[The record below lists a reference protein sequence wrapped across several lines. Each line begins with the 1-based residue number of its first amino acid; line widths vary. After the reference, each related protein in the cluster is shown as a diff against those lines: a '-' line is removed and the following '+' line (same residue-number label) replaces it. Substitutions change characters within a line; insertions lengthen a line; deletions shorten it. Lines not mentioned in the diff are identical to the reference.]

1 MTHITTN
8 ELEIESESERIKA
21 SIISKLE
28 DDLER

>member
-1 MTHITTN
+1 MTHITIN
-8 ELEIESESERIKA
+8 ELEIESERIKA

>member
-8 ELEIESESERIKA
+8 ELEIESERIKA

-28 DDLER
+28 DDLEG